1 MSVGAVSGS
10 SYFQLQQALAAQ
22 QAASQQ
28 TSVAQ
33 VARQSPPGTQNAPVA
48 VQGHGHHDHHS
59 TQFAAAPGAGSGSG
73 ATGNGSAA
81 GNAPA
86 SLNAVA

>member
-10 SYFQLQQALAAQ
+10 PYHQLQQALAAQ

-28 TSVAQ
+28 ASIARVAKQ
-33 VARQSPPGTQNAPVA
+33 NPPGTQNAPTA

-59 TQFAAAPGAGSGSG
+59 SQSAAAPGAGSG
-73 ATGNGSAA
+73 TGTTGTGSAA
-81 GNAPA
+81 GNPPA
-86 SLNAVA
+86 SLNVVA